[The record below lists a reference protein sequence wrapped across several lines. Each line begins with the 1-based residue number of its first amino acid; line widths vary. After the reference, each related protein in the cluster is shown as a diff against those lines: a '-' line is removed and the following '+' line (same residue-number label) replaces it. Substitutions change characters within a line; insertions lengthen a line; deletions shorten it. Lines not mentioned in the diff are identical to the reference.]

1 MREREREVVWAE
13 LKFVVKT
20 ASVIQLGPNLCD
32 AQGTLNPQEDF
43 ASSEVDGNCNL
54 FVCFLLF

>member
-1 MREREREVVWAE
+1 MWAE
-13 LKFVVKT
+13 LKFVVKN
-20 ASVIQLGPNLCD
+20 ASVIQLGPNLCG
-32 AQGTLNPQEDF
+32 AQGTLNPQGDF

>member
-1 MREREREVVWAE
+1 MREREVVWAE
-13 LKFVVKT
+13 PKSVVKS
-20 ASVIQLGPNLCD
+20 ACVILLGPNLCG

-43 ASSEVDGNCNL
+43 VSSAVDGNCNF

>member
-1 MREREREVVWAE
+1 M
-13 LKFVVKT
+13 VKT
-20 ASVIQLGPNLCD
+20 ASVIQLGPNLCG

-43 ASSEVDGNCNL
+43 ASSGVDGNCKF